1 MRNVVREKLELEIIM
16 DVRTEELEKL
26 RLEILK
32 NLEKLKIKK
41 LRELHKLRVEIKRL
55 EIKRIVK
62 EFNEL
67 TNDSNINLR
76 IESRKYFLIII

>member
-1 MRNVVREKLELEIIM
+1 MRNVVREKLKLEIIM
-16 DVRTEELEKL
+16 EVRTEELEKL

>member
-1 MRNVVREKLELEIIM
+1 MRNVVREKLELEIITE
-16 DVRTEELEKL
+16 VRTEELEKL

-41 LRELHKLRVEIKRL
+41 LRELHKLRVEIKR
-55 EIKRIVK
+55 IVK

-76 IESRKYFLIII
+76 IESRKYFLIIA